1 MRLRPPARG
10 RLCADDLKVTSG
22 APAIELCAAGRVFGE
37 KVALESLDLRIE
49 RGEVFGL
56 LGPNGSGKTTTLRIL
71 ATLIRPTSGAARV
84 LGRDVAAEA
93 MEVRR
98 HLGVMPEKPSL
109 YERLTIRDN
118 LVFWADVHAIGD
130 PSAAI
135 ARALEFTGLEG
146 REAERVGQLS
156 KGWRQ
161 RVSLARAIVHRPP
174 VLLLDE
180 PSSGLDPSAAAAME
194 RMIRELVAEG
204 ATVLM
209 NTHRL
214 AEAGR
219 LCDRVAIL
227 RHGRMLELGTP
238 GQIRARLLGN
248 AVRIELA
255 HPPTTE
261 VRRAAE
267 SLPGLRSVRWEAN
280 GFECRL
286 SDAVRD
292 TPELVRRVVSAGGS
306 IMAVTQEG
314 DLEQAYLEL
323 MARTE
328 APLERAA

>member
-1 MRLRPPARG
+1 MT
-10 RLCADDLKVTSG
+10 AD
-22 APAIELCAAGRVFGE
+22 AAAIELHGVSRLFGDR
-37 KVALESLDLRIE
+37 VALQPLDLRIE
-49 RGEVFGL
+49 QGEVFGL

-71 ATLIRPTSGAARV
+71 ATLIAPTSGAATV
-84 LGRDVAAEA
+84 LGHDVVAEA
-93 MEVRR
+93 MAVRR
-98 HLGVMPEKPSL
+98 KLGVMPEKPSL
-109 YERLTIRDN
+109 YERLTIHDN
-118 LVFWADVHAIGD
+118 LVFWADAHGLAEPGAAIG
-130 PSAAI
+130 
-135 ARALEFTGLEG
+135 RALTFAGLGG
-146 REAERVGQLS
+146 REGERVGQLS

-161 RVSLARAIVHRPP
+161 RVALARAIVHRPP

-194 RMIRELVAEG
+194 RMIRELVSEG

-227 RHGRMLELGTP
+227 RHGALLELGTP

-248 AVRIELA
+248 AVRVELA
-255 HPPTTE
+255 HPPSVE
-261 VRRAAE
+261 VRRATE
-267 SLPGLRSVRWEAN
+267 SLPGLRAVRWEPN
-280 GFECRL
+280 GFEGRL
-286 SDAVRD
+286 TNATRD
-292 TPELVRRVVSAGGS
+292 TPELVRRVVSAGGA
-306 IMAVTQEG
+306 IIAVTQEG